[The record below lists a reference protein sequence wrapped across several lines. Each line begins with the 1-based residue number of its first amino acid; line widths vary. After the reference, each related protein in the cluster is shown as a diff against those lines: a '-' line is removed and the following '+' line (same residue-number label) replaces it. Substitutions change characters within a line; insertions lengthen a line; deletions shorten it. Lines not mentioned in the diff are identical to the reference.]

1 MTALVSGT
9 EIYDVEIAVTAVPQ
23 AQWRAICRDSAGAID
38 SVVELL
44 QGKLSTSVMA
54 RLCRQG
60 TGLFPTPREIRM
72 SCSCPDSAAMC
83 KHIAAV
89 LYGIGVR
96 LDHAPALLFTLRKV
110 KPSELIER
118 AVAPR
123 RLKKAPDGTSGA
135 RRISDESS
143 LGEIF
148 GLDIARGA
156 VENAVNRQSTIG
168 NLQSQTH
175 RQSANADGQW
185 AIGNRSDGQSAI
197 GNRPM
202 GNRAIGNADGQW
214 VIGNADGWAIGNR
227 DNRALDCPIVNCTSG
242 SIARLSRLS
251 IGHFRLPISR
261 RLSDCRLPIR
271 IDCPIVDCPS
281 ALHIADVF
289 AIADCS
295 IIDCRFPAVSR
306 A

>member
-110 KPSELIER
+110 DAER
-118 AVAPR
+118 AHRAGR
-123 RLKKAPDGTSGA
+123 RATPPEEDA
-135 RRISDESS
+135 RRHVRSAPHQRRIVTRRH
-143 LGEIF
+143 LR
-148 GLDIARGA
+148 ARHCSETGQKTA
-156 VENAVNRQSTIG
+156 LIDNRQSAIC
-168 NLQSQTH
+168 NQTH
-175 RQSANADGQW
+175 RQ
-185 AIGNRSDGQSAI
+185 
-197 GNRPM
+197 
-202 GNRAIGNADGQW
+202 
-214 VIGNADGWAIGNR
+214 
-227 DNRALDCPIVNCTSG
+227 LE
-242 SIARLSRLS
+242 
-251 IGHFRLPISR
+251 
-261 RLSDCRLPIR
+261 SDCRWEISQHPRRNLQS
-271 IDCPIVDCPS
+271 D
-281 ALHIADVF
+281 
-289 AIADCS
+289 
-295 IIDCRFPAVSR
+295 
-306 A
+306 

>member
-1 MTALVSGT
+1 MSKRRVSYERWQPWPETLSVGARRVQAERRAAELAKKGGRTLSPVVTDAREVTTTFWGDAWCKNLEGYSDFANRLPRGRSYLRNGSVLDLQIAPGSVTALVSGT

-110 KPSELIER
+110 EASELIER

-123 RLKKAPDGTSGA
+123 RLKKTTDGTSGA
-135 RRISDESS
+135 RRINDESS
-143 LGEIF
+143 LADIF
-148 GLDIARGA
+148 GLDIATRRRG
-156 VENAVNRQSTIG
+156 RK
-168 NLQSQTH
+168 
-175 RQSANADGQW
+175 
-185 AIGNRSDGQSAI
+185 
-197 GNRPM
+197 
-202 GNRAIGNADGQW
+202 
-214 VIGNADGWAIGNR
+214 
-227 DNRALDCPIVNCTSG
+227 
-242 SIARLSRLS
+242 
-251 IGHFRLPISR
+251 R
-261 RLSDCRLPIR
+261 R
-271 IDCPIVDCPS
+271 
-281 ALHIADVF
+281 
-289 AIADCS
+289 
-295 IIDCRFPAVSR
+295 
-306 A
+306 